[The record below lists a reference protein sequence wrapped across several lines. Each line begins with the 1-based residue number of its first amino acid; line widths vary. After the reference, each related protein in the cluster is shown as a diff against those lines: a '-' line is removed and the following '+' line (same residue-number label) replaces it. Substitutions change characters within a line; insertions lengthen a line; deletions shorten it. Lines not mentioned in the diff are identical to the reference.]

1 MCGRSK
7 FSPEREGQSG
17 AMAILLL
24 IIGAA
29 LVLVLLTTGI
39 YFLIARRSTLR
50 GVILIGLGLI
60 GLVLLV
66 GPGGVSVF
74 NV

>member
-1 MCGRSK
+1 
-7 FSPEREGQSG
+7 
-17 AMAILLL
+17 MAILLL